1 MEIVNIEAEV
11 FEEMNIAL
19 NSLIQIAKNRD
30 EPICKRLGE
39 WIDNQD
45 ACILMDVSPRKLQ
58 SLRCI
63 GAIPYSKI
71 DRKVYYKKADVM
83 QYMESILKK
92 GTPKTEVR

>member
-1 MEIVNIEAEV
+1 
-11 FEEMNIAL
+11 
-19 NSLIQIAKNRD
+19 
-30 EPICKRLGE
+30 
-39 WIDNQD
+39 
-45 ACILMDVSPRKLQ
+45 MDVSPRKLQ

-92 GTPKTEVR
+92 EHQKQKWDDKYIINQRKP